1 MEKHANWIIALFV
14 GVAIGVVA
22 DRMLV
27 GGKSGGTGGT
37 GQPQQFAAAGGGSHK
52 VSELPPSYL
61 KESDLNPGALAGMTE
76 DQKYNALK
84 VMNEDN
90 CTCGCQNDTILGC
103 KKKDPNC
110 STAPQLITQVINLA
124 KQGKNAAQIHQEM
137 TGPGAQAAKP
147 RPPQEDPKAIYK
159 IPVEDSPAKG
169 PKDALVTIIE
179 SSDFQ

>member
-37 GQPQQFAAAGGGSHK
+37 GQPPPFAAAGGGNHK
-52 VSELPPSYL
+52 PADLPPNFL
-61 KESDLNPGALAGMTE
+61 KETDLPAGTLAGLSD
-76 DQKYNALK
+76 DQKYNVLK
-84 VMNEDN
+84 VTNEEKCN
-90 CTCGCQNDTILGC
+90 CGCQNDTIIEC
-103 KKKDPNC
+103 RKKDPNC
-110 STAPQLITQVINLA
+110 STAPQLITTAINLA
-124 KQGKNAAQIHQEM
+124 KQGKNADQIKKDLF
-137 TGPGAQAAKP
+137 GGGAQAAKP
-147 RPPQEDPKAIYK
+147 RPPQEDPKAVYK